1 MAGLSQAELVE
12 LVVALLVRVEA
23 LEAENQQLRAEN
35 QRLRAELAKN
45 SGNSSK
51 PPSRD
56 PAAERSRQAEARR
69 AKRSRDGKVRRPG
82 KQPGGE
88 GTTLSTVEN
97 PDEIVVHAPQVCAGC
112 GGSLADAEISATVR
126 RQVVDVAVVTPTVT
140 EHQAQ
145 TRRCACCQTTT
156 AASFPDEVRAPVSYG
171 PRVKAVVVYLL
182 ARQHIPI
189 DRAREAMADL
199 FGLNIS
205 TGTIDAC
212 YGEAGRRL
220 KGFIVALVACLRT
233 LPVLHADVTT
243 DRIGTVTC
251 WVHVVSTASFTLI
264 HASAT
269 RGLEAVRTAGVLI
282 GYRGVIVH
290 DRLALYW
297 KLTAARHGICSAHL
311 LRDLAQA
318 ATVATQKTWAEA
330 SPPCWWTSTPP
341 ATTPAPEVSR
351 PSPLPPATPS
361 PPATT
366 SSSLLPWPPTLTRP
380 PAANAMP
387 WPDSPTTSPPR
398 SPPTR
403 SPILAFMNNLAVGM
417 TNNQAERDL
426 RPVKCTAR
434 SAPASKARPA
444 SNASLTSAAT
454 CPPPARTT
462 SPLSTPSQTLS
473 PATPGCHQPLTPPDQ
488 LNGYPKALV
497 NH

>member
-1 MAGLSQAELVE
+1 MSQAELVE

-88 GTTLSTVEN
+88 GTTLSMVEN

-112 GGSLADAEISATVR
+112 GGSLVDAEITATVR
-126 RQVVDVAVVTPTVT
+126 RQVVDLPVVTPTVT

-145 TRRCACCQTTT
+145 TRRCGCCQTTT
-156 AASFPDEVRAPVSYG
+156 AAPFPDKVRAPVSYG

-199 FGLNIS
+199 FGLNVS

-212 YGEAGRRL
+212 YAEAGRRL
-220 KGFIVALVACLRT
+220 TGFIVALVALLRT
-233 LPVLHADVTT
+233 LPVLHADETT

-251 WVHVVSTASFTLI
+251 WMHVVSTASFTLI

-318 ATVATQKTWAEA
+318 ATVATQKTWSEGLAA
-330 SPPCWWTSTPP
+330 LLVDINTACDDARARGLKTLAPAARNAFTGRYDTLVAAALAANPDPP
-341 ATTPAPEVSR
+341 AGRKRDALQRQSYN
-351 PSPLPPATPS
+351 LAIAFATHKK
-361 PPATT
+361 
-366 SSSLLPWPPTLTRP
+366 
-380 PAANAMP
+380 
-387 WPDSPTTSPPR
+387 
-398 SPPTR
+398 
-403 SPILAFMNNLAVGM
+403 PILAFMNNLAVGM

-426 RPVKCTAR
+426 RPVKLHRKISSCFKSQAGAERFAHVR
-434 SAPASKARPA
+434 SYLSTTRKNNVAALEA
-444 SNASLTSAAT
+444 LTDLFT
-454 CPPPARTT
+454 GNPWMPPA
-462 SPLSTPSQTLS
+462 
-473 PATPGCHQPLTPPDQ
+473 AH
-488 LNGYPKALV
+488 AA
-497 NH
+497 